1 MKDKD
6 QRYLYGCMLILLF
19 LVIIIYMCI
28 VDTVLKEYQFQQNE
42 NRVQAE
48 KLIEAVNMFNR
59 IMLE

>member
-1 MKDKD
+1 MYVDSTFS
-6 QRYLYGCMLILLF
+6 RYNY
-19 LVIIIYMCI
+19 IYVI